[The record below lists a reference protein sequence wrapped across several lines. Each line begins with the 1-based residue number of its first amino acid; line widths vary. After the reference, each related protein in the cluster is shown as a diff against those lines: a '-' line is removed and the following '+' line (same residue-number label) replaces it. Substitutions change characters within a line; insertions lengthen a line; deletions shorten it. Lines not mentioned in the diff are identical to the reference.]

1 MMKRLSVENREII
14 RKRQKA
20 RKLLVQ
26 ALYQWQ
32 LNKDSVPEIQ
42 AQFFAENNLEKFDEY
57 YFSNLLKGIIQEVQE
72 IDTLIISQLDRQID
86 MLNPVELSVLRLS
99 TYEFKHCLDIPFK
112 VVIDEAISLCKTY
125 GAVEGHRY
133 VNGVLHHLAGQLRQV
148 EIQHAK
154 KS

>member
-1 MMKRLSVENREII
+1 MENRERI

-32 LNKDSVPEIQ
+32 MNQDSIPEIQ
-42 AQFFAENNLEKFDEY
+42 AQFLAENNIEKFDEQ
-57 YFSNLLKGIIQEVQE
+57 YFLTLLKGIIQEVQV
-72 IDTLIISQLDRQID
+72 IDALIMSQLDRSIG
-86 MLNPVELSVLRLS
+86 MINPVELSVLRLS
-99 TYEFKHCLDIPFK
+99 TYEFKYCLDIPFK
-112 VVIDEAISLCKTY
+112 VVIDEAISLSKTY

-133 VNGVLHHLAGQLRQV
+133 VNGVLHHLASQLRPV